1 MKWLKKF
8 RSWFTPARRAA
19 VYAVAVAIVP
29 LLNSLGI
36 IPTEQGDAWLTIV
49 SAGLQV
55 VAGVLMVTSLSVSD
69 AAAWFTTKG
78 RAAIYS
84 VMLAVAPALQVI
96 GLVTPEQA
104 EAVLQN
110 VSHALA
116 VLVAIVAAV
125 HMTPKQDDII
135 VSEEELVDAGPVSVY
150 TGEAAKVEGN

>member
-1 MKWLKKF
+1 MEWLKKV
-8 RSWFTPARRAA
+8 RNWFTPARRAA

-69 AAAWFTTKG
+69 AAAWFTAKG

-84 VMLAVAPALQVI
+84 VILAVAPALQVI
-96 GLVTPEQA
+96 GLLTA
-104 EAVLQN
+104 EASEEILQN
-110 VSHALA
+110 VSHALG

-125 HMTPKQDDII
+125 HMPPKKDDII
-135 VSEEELVDAGPVSVY
+135 VAPEELVPAGPVSIY
-150 TGEAAKVEGN
+150 TGEAPKVEGN